1 MTRLTAIAVIL
12 GASLLAGCTVS
23 KDGTSLSEF
32 KWVDNN
38 CSGDGY
44 IVNKSWCM
52 DTLHPS
58 MGPYAAK

>member
-1 MTRLTAIAVIL
+1 MTRFTVIAIIL
-12 GASLLAGCTVS
+12 GTTLLAGCSVS
-23 KDGTSLSEF
+23 KEGTSLSDF

-38 CSGDGY
+38 CSGDGFF
-44 IVNKSWCM
+44 VNESWCR